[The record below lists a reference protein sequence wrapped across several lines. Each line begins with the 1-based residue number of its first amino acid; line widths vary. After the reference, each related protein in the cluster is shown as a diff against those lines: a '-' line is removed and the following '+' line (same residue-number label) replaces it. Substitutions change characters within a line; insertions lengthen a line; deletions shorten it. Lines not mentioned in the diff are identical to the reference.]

1 MTLPASPKH
10 PLSVALRPMNTHH
23 PRHRLCMLALAA
35 MLSVPATGAVA
46 QAAEERVQA
55 LEEVVVTARRK
66 DESLQDVPLTV
77 NVVTSEALDQL
88 NIRNFADLQNVVA
101 GLTLQEDSLAPNA
114 SVRGVRF
121 DTYASGFNSTVEFYL
136 NDSPIVSSAAMQAMF
151 DVAQVEVLRGP
162 QGTLRGRASP
172 SGAITITTQKPN
184 LNEFGGYIDL
194 TGTDQGGQNVRAAL
208 NVPLIDD
215 VLAMRFAGFQES
227 NNASQVKT
235 LSGDKSE
242 YDGDGYRASLR
253 YEPTDALSVNL
264 MYQRVRPDRVNAVQ
278 VESAHLADA
287 SIAPNGRL
295 IKPGDR
301 KAVED
306 VADTSSQDFKRT
318 NLEVQYEFGG
328 HQLNYAGSYTEQ
340 AITRQESDDIGEA
353 FPEWHDFSTPTN
365 TVTEGQSH
373 EIRFSSAEPLFGGLM
388 DYAAGMLYQKN
399 ESLTDT
405 TSETL
410 LNMGPSRGGWRTV
423 QTPVI
428 ADSESEEVS
437 AYANLTFYVTDS
449 TEVSAGMRRIRYDN
463 SSNINVRG
471 ATISDEENRWF
482 DTIYSASIKQQFTDN
497 FMGYFS
503 YGSSWRPGINVVGD
517 YSDNKTPLENSFLNL
532 APETSDSYEIGFKS
546 NWLDSTLRINVA
558 AFYQEF
564 ENYPYRVGGEGV
576 YYILE
581 EAGVQ
586 SVDQF
591 NFVGAV
597 PVNVKGIELE
607 TFYQI
612 SDSWD
617 VGLLASWS
625 KGEIDGGTVPCNAYG
640 TSSPSVGDISAATGG
655 DHLASCAVDYRS
667 NYAPLWTAT
676 LQSEYSFPVAELEG
690 YVRGMV
696 TFFGNSE
703 NDPANPVDDVK
714 AYNLAN
720 LYLGLRE
727 PGGKWEVMLYGKNL
741 LDTERVI
748 SREATPYLVGYRDA
762 AAGMAEVQRTA
773 DYRGISMTAPREFG
787 VNVRFNF

>member
-1 MTLPASPKH
+1 MHLISCKT
-10 PLSVALRPMNTHH
+10 PLSLALQHEGEHHRPRT
-23 PRHRLCMLALAA
+23 LGMLALASL
-35 MLSVPATGAVA
+35 LSASATGVIA
-46 QAAEERVQA
+46 QTTDERLQT

-66 DESLQDVPLTV
+66 DESIQEVPLTV
-77 NVVTSEALDQL
+77 NVVTSEALDNL
-88 NIRNFADLQNVVA
+88 NIRNFADLQGVVA
-101 GLTLQEDSLAPNA
+101 GLTLEENSLAPTA

-121 DTYASGFNSTVEFYL
+121 DTYASGFNPTVEFYL

-172 SGAITITTQKPN
+172 SGAITITTQKPIF
-184 LNEFGGYIDL
+184 NEYGGYIDL
-194 TGTDQGGQNVRAAL
+194 TGTDQGGQNIRGAL

-235 LSGDKSE
+235 LSGDRSE
-242 YDGDGYRASLR
+242 YDGDGYRASVR
-253 YEPTDALSVNL
+253 YEPVDNLSVNL
-264 MYQRVRPDRVNAVQ
+264 MYQRMRPDRVNAVQ
-278 VESAHLADA
+278 VESAHLADSSLSA
-287 SIAPNGRL
+287 GPVL

-301 KAVED
+301 KGVED

-318 NLEVQYEFGG
+318 NLEIEYGFVG

-340 AITRQESDDIGEA
+340 NISRKESDDIGEV
-353 FPEWHDFSTPTN
+353 FPEWYDFSTPTN

-373 EIRFSSAEPLFGGLM
+373 EIRFSSSEPLLDGLV

-399 ESLTDT
+399 KSLTNT
-405 TSETL
+405 ISETL

-423 QTPVI
+423 QTPVVS
-428 ADSESEEVS
+428 ASESEEVS
-437 AYANLTFYVTDS
+437 AYANLTFYVTDNTEIS
-449 TEVSAGMRRIRYDN
+449 TGLRRIRYDN
-463 SSNINVRG
+463 SSNITVRE
-471 ATISDEENRWF
+471 APLSDQNNRWF
-482 DTIYSASIKQQFTDN
+482 ETIYSASVKHQFTDN
-497 FMGYFS
+497 FMAYAS

-517 YSDNKTPLENSFLNL
+517 FSDNKTALEESFLDL

-546 NWLDSTLRINVA
+546 DWLDSTLRINVA

-564 ENYPYRVGGEGV
+564 ENYPYRTGGEGI

-597 PVNVKGIELE
+597 PVNVKGVELE
-607 TFYQI
+607 AFYQI
-612 SDSWD
+612 NDSWD
-617 VGLLASWS
+617 VSVLASWS
-625 KGEIDGGTVPCNAYG
+625 KGEIDNGAVPCNNYG
-640 TSSPSVGDISAATGG
+640 TDSPSVADISASTGG
-655 DHLASCAVDYRS
+655 DHLASCVVNYRS
-667 NYAPLWTAT
+667 NNAPLWTTT
-676 LQSEYSFPVAELEG
+676 LQSEYSFPVADLEG

-696 TFFGNSE
+696 TFFGDSE
-703 NDPANPVDDVK
+703 NDPANAFDDVK

-720 LYLGLRE
+720 LYVGLRE

-748 SREATPYLVGYRDA
+748 SREAMPYLAGYRDA
-762 AAGMAEVQRTA
+762 AAGMAEVQRTS